1 MADNIINE
9 NKYII
14 DTEENKKFMEQ
25 MRNDLFYF
33 GRRFPSP
40 GGGAYYLGDDGT
52 PWKERSRE
60 TWITSRMTHVYSLA
74 SFRGHEGAKELAA
87 HIQTFFKNKNITQNI
102 NIVYN
107 FFIF

>member
-33 GRRFPSP
+33 
-40 GGGAYYLGDDGT
+40 
-52 PWKERSRE
+52 
-60 TWITSRMTHVYSLA
+60 
-74 SFRGHEGAKELAA
+74 
-87 HIQTFFKNKNITQNI
+87 
-102 NIVYN
+102 
-107 FFIF
+107 